1 MGAIHLFVATRF
13 AASASGAFAL
23 ALLLSVMSGVALAQ
37 ITGTVNPSPAPAGP
51 SVKEDVP
58 PGGCMPIGMT
68 ASGEV
73 VFPIQCKAIIERE
86 RGKAVEQNPSAV
98 EQKPAAKQSEAV
110 TPESSNP
117 VIKPVETTP
126 VPKHVEHAEPKPK
139 PLERAVRRG
148 GCQNFQ
154 SYDPE
159 SGTYT

>member
-1 MGAIHLFVATRF
+1 MRAITAAATTF
-13 AASASGAFAL
+13 ASAVLLALMSGA
-23 ALLLSVMSGVALAQ
+23 VLAQ
-37 ITGTVNPSPAPAGP
+37 TTGTVNPSDAPAESPG
-51 SVKEDVP
+51 KEDVP

-68 ASGEV
+68 ASGEM

-98 EQKPAAKQSEAV
+98 EQKPAA
-110 TPESSNP
+110 P
-117 VIKPVETTP
+117 VIKPVETAP
-126 VPKHVEHAEPKPK
+126 VPKHVQHAEPK

-159 SGTYT
+159 SGTYTGYDGQRHSCR

>member
-1 MGAIHLFVATRF
+1 MRAITVAATTF
-13 AASASGAFAL
+13 ASAVLLALMSGA
-23 ALLLSVMSGVALAQ
+23 VLAQ
-37 ITGTVNPSPAPAGP
+37 TTDTVNPSATPAEYPG
-51 SVKEDVP
+51 KEDVP

-68 ASGEV
+68 ASGEM
-73 VFPIQCKAIIERE
+73 VFPIQCKAFIERE

-117 VIKPVETTP
+117 VIKPVET
-126 VPKHVEHAEPKPK
+126 VPAEHAEPKL
-139 PLERAVRRG
+139 LERAVRRG

-159 SGTYT
+159 SGSYTGYDGQRHSCR